1 VTSTL
6 RACCLPSPI
15 VQYDGHAGDGFIP
28 VNSGPCAVFA
38 FDSRS
43 LPPVGVCHASRNFR
57 SISRENRISLRARAL
72 VNFGFMEVP
81 HFRFPSPTHNF
92 TCPLMQHEN
101 VFQDDC
107 AIESRSRFYAVAG
120 GVDFLPNSTHMT
132 IVSDHYWDN
141 ARRMRKD
148 FSQRAAVV

>member
-1 VTSTL
+1 ML
-6 RACCLPSPI
+6 AIFAC
-15 VQYDGHAGDGFIP
+15 HAALELGASI
-28 VNSGPCAVFA
+28 SGPCAVFA

-132 IVSDHYWDN
+132 IVSDHYWN
-141 ARRMRKD
+141 IARRMRKD
-148 FSQRAAVV
+148 FSQRTAVV